1 MSVSYK
7 SQVVAIKKEGDASAN
22 ADIARNALKKKLGRK
37 SRESVRAILLPEFS
51 SVYKVKLVTG
61 EGSGSGKQ
69 VLDSSASAYEACRK
83 ALGRTITFIC
93 GAESSNSTEEVSPKL
108 VKKLTNEIIGAGL
121 TQKQFNALIAQL
133 RDSIS
138 FQ

>member
-1 MSVSYK
+1 MSVSIK
-7 SQVVAIKKEGDASAN
+7 SQVVIIKSESDASAK
-22 ADIARNALKKKLGRK
+22 ADIARVALKKQLGRK
-37 SRESVRAILLPEFS
+37 TRESVRSILLPEFA

-83 ALGRTITFIC
+83 ALGRTVSFIC
-93 GAESSNSTEEVSPKL
+93 GSESNDAVEVSPKL
-108 VKKLTNEIIGAGL
+108 VKKLAKEIIDAGL
-121 TQKQFNALIAQL
+121 TQKQFNALLTQL
-133 RDSIS
+133 RESVS